1 MRALG
6 KKELAKRAF
15 QVEEQC
21 FGSLLLDGYI
31 YYDEVSVCL
40 CVTKNEHFLLGV
52 SCNHLNPLKPPCT
65 TPS

>member
-21 FGSLLLDGYI
+21 FGSLLLDG
-31 YYDEVSVCL
+31 
-40 CVTKNEHFLLGV
+40 
-52 SCNHLNPLKPPCT
+52 
-65 TPS
+65 